1 MKNADFDTLCREID
15 RRLTDASP
23 LLLAIDGR
31 CGSGKTTLALHLR
44 ERYGEKTSLYRM
56 DDFFLPFELR
66 TPERMAQPGGHMD
79 VERFQ
84 REVLL
89 PLKQGGPFT
98 YGVYDCHTGIRQE
111 KPGSVTPLAIMEG
124 SYSLHPLLRE
134 FYDIK
139 VFVTTGSHTQRQ
151 RLLAREGETRFQRF
165 LTDWIPR
172 EEAYFSAYQAE
183 QSADFIITT

>member
-1 MKNADFDTLCREID
+1 M
-15 RRLTDASP
+15 TDVSP

>member
-1 MKNADFDTLCREID
+1 VKNADFDTLCREID
-15 RRLTDASP
+15 RRLTVASP

-44 ERYGEKTSLYRM
+44 EHYGEKASLYRM

-66 TPERMAQPGGHMD
+66 TPERMAQPSGHMD
-79 VERFQ
+79 AERFQ

-89 PLKQGGPFT
+89 PLKRGDPFT
-98 YGVYDCHTGIRQE
+98 YGVYDCQTGTMQE

-134 FYDIK
+134 FYDVK
-139 VFVTTGSHTQRQ
+139 VFMTTDIHTQRQ

-172 EEAYFSAYQAE
+172 EESYFSAYQIE

>member
-1 MKNADFDTLCREID
+1 MTV
-15 RRLTDASP
+15 ASP

-44 ERYGEKTSLYRM
+44 EHYGEKASLYRM

-66 TPERMAQPGGHMD
+66 TPERMAQPSGHMD
-79 VERFQ
+79 AERFQ

-89 PLKQGGPFT
+89 PLKRGDPFT
-98 YGVYDCHTGIRQE
+98 YGVYDCQTGTMQE

-134 FYDIK
+134 FYDVK
-139 VFVTTGSHTQRQ
+139 VFMTTDIHTQRQ

-172 EEAYFSAYQAE
+172 EESYFSAYQIE